1 MKKLN
6 LLLLIC
12 SITFISY
19 GQVPEATTAN
29 ERINSFETRESL
41 KESSLV
47 RNVEFRNVGP
57 VNMSGR
63 IVDFAVNEKD
73 PTQFY
78 AAYASGGLFYTG
90 NNGITYN
97 SIFDNQIVL
106 SIGDI
111 AVDWEND
118 IIWVGTGENNS
129 SRSSYSGVG
138 LFKSTDKGNSWEY
151 MGLPESHHIGRIILH
166 PKNPNIL
173 WVAALGHLYSEN
185 EERGLYKTTDGGN
198 SWKKTLY
205 IDKNTG
211 IIDLIMD
218 PANSDILYAASW
230 ERDRRAWN
238 FNESG
243 NGSGI
248 YKSIDAGE
256 NWTKI
261 SGGES
266 GFPDGE
272 GIGRI
277 GLTVF
282 PGDTDIL
289 YAFLDNQ
296 FHRELKKE
304 TSDGLSKDD
313 LRLMSSEE
321 FLSLEDNV
329 IEEFLK
335 ENSFPEKYNLRS
347 IKIMISEGKI
357 KPASLAEYIEDENS
371 LLFDTP
377 IIGAELYRSDD
388 GGKTWNKT
396 HEGTLDGLIYTY
408 GYYFGNVRVD
418 PNNSDEVYLMGV
430 PLLLSKDGGSEF
442 KALSSQNMHADH
454 QALWISPKRDG
465 HLIDGND
472 GGINISYDKG
482 ETWYKSNVP
491 AVGQFYSINYDKA
504 EPYNVYGGLQDN
516 GVWYG
521 PSTDNPE
528 DSWFLRG
535 RDNYERIGGGD
546 GMMVEVDWRDNS
558 TIYSGSQFGFYYRYN
573 TKTKDKVR
581 IKPVHELGERPLRF
595 NWETPIFL
603 SRHNQDILYY
613 GANRLYRSMN
623 KGDDLEAISPD
634 LTNGGMKGN
643 VSYGTLTSVYESE
656 LKFGL
661 LYTGS
666 DDGAVYVSQNSGDSW
681 TDISIGLPE
690 KMWVSQIFAS
700 KHKESRVYVSLNGY
714 RWDHFYPYI
723 FVSEDYGNTWKQIGN
738 NLPLEPLNVVKEDP
752 INENIIYVGTDHGV
766 YVSIDAG
773 NDFMAFSKGLHDA
786 PVHDLAIHPD
796 KSDLILG
803 THGRSIYIADV
814 SGVQKL
820 PKIKN
825 KTLVLFPPDIQRYS
839 PNWGMQWS
847 NYSEAI
853 EPELIIS
860 CYTKSVDEL
869 SFTIYTESNEKL
881 NTKTISSSRGLQSF
895 SYDLSISE
903 DLLKKV
909 SKKNE
914 KLKKLGPA
922 DNGKIYLTKGNYKI
936 ELRKSDE
943 VVMEKLIIE

>member
-1 MKKLN
+1 
-6 LLLLIC
+6 
-12 SITFISY
+12 
-19 GQVPEATTAN
+19 
-29 ERINSFETRESL
+29 
-41 KESSLV
+41 SSLV

-111 AVDWEND
+111 AVQKDPN

-138 LFKSTDKGNSWEY
+138 LFKSTDKGKSWEY

-282 PGDTDIL
+282 PGNTDIL

-546 GMMVEVDWRDNS
+546 GMMVEVDWRD
-558 TIYSGSQFGFYYRYN
+558 
-573 TKTKDKVR
+573 
-581 IKPVHELGERPLRF
+581 
-595 NWETPIFL
+595 
-603 SRHNQDILYY
+603 
-613 GANRLYRSMN
+613 
-623 KGDDLEAISPD
+623 
-634 LTNGGMKGN
+634 
-643 VSYGTLTSVYESE
+643 
-656 LKFGL
+656 
-661 LYTGS
+661 
-666 DDGAVYVSQNSGDSW
+666 
-681 TDISIGLPE
+681 
-690 KMWVSQIFAS
+690 
-700 KHKESRVYVSLNGY
+700 
-714 RWDHFYPYI
+714 
-723 FVSEDYGNTWKQIGN
+723 
-738 NLPLEPLNVVKEDP
+738 
-752 INENIIYVGTDHGV
+752 
-766 YVSIDAG
+766 
-773 NDFMAFSKGLHDA
+773 
-786 PVHDLAIHPD
+786 
-796 KSDLILG
+796 
-803 THGRSIYIADV
+803 
-814 SGVQKL
+814 
-820 PKIKN
+820 
-825 KTLVLFPPDIQRYS
+825 
-839 PNWGMQWS
+839 
-847 NYSEAI
+847 
-853 EPELIIS
+853 
-860 CYTKSVDEL
+860 
-869 SFTIYTESNEKL
+869 
-881 NTKTISSSRGLQSF
+881 
-895 SYDLSISE
+895 
-903 DLLKKV
+903 
-909 SKKNE
+909 
-914 KLKKLGPA
+914 
-922 DNGKIYLTKGNYKI
+922 
-936 ELRKSDE
+936 
-943 VVMEKLIIE
+943 